1 MNLIMLLYVAL
12 LAFALS
18 PGVLVSLPP
27 GADKTTTALT
37 HAVVLA
43 VVYAFTHALVFKMF
57 AK

>member
-1 MNLIMLLYVAL
+1 MNLVMFLYVAL

-27 GADKTTTALT
+27 GADKTTVALT
-37 HAVVLA
+37 HSVVIAL
-43 VVYAFTHALVFKMF
+43 VYAMTHVMVFKTF